1 MRRGVLVALAL
12 LLGATAVPAGAHD
25 PSAELEDVRS
35 EIETLTARIN
45 RSRAESREVAERLDS
60 ANARLSAV
68 QDELIAA
75 QAKVDAVSELIA
87 GQEARLEELTG
98 QLDDI
103 TQELAATKLLLE
115 ETEADLQIQAVEMYM
130 NASSSMGTM
139 VLNFRSASDLQ
150 VGLAYAGDVVGES
163 EDLLDTFDFLRA
175 EEERQQALVEGRRS
189 EVEETISGLESERA
203 QLEAEAARVE
213 ELRLEAERDL
223 EEVRSLLAD
232 LNSRIAQ
239 AEQHKDGLE
248 EDARRL
254 ERELVRMQ
262 AAGGE
267 KPGVLAWP
275 VNGWLSSP
283 FGYRVHPILGT
294 RRLHSGIDLAAN
306 SGSPI
311 SAAGSGVVL
320 IAGPYGGY
328 GNAVV
333 IDHGGGLATLY
344 AHQSSI
350 AVSKGQAVATGDLL
364 GYVGC
369 TGLCTGPHLHF
380 ETRESGTPVDP
391 MTYLRS

>member
-1 MRRGVLVALAL
+1 MRRGALAALAL
-12 LLGATAVPAGAHD
+12 VLAATAVPAGAHD
-25 PSAELEDVRS
+25 PSSELEDVRT
-35 EIETLTARIN
+35 EIESLTARIN
-45 RSRAESREVAERLDS
+45 RSRAESREVAEQLDS

-68 QDELIAA
+68 QDELVAA
-75 QAKVDAVSELIA
+75 QAKVDAVSELIG
-87 GQEARLEELTG
+87 GQEVRLEELTG

-115 ETEADLQIQAVEMYM
+115 ETESNLQIQAVEMYM
-130 NASSSMGTM
+130 NASSSMGAM

-150 VGLAYAGDVVGES
+150 VGLAYAGNVVGES

-189 EVEETISGLESERA
+189 EVQETISGLEAERA
-203 QLEAEAARVE
+203 ELEAEAARVE

-232 LNSRIAQ
+232 LNSRISQ

-254 ERELVRMQ
+254 ERELAQMQ
-262 AAGGE
+262 TAGGE

-306 SGSPI
+306 TGSPI
-311 SAAGSGVVL
+311 SAAGSGVVI

-344 AHQSSI
+344 AHQSRV
-350 AVSKGQAVATGDLL
+350 AVSKGQSVATGDLL

-380 ETRESGTPVDP
+380 ETREGGTPVDP

>member
-1 MRRGVLVALAL
+1 MRRVALAALAL
-12 LLGATAVPAGAHD
+12 LLAVTAVPAGAHD
-25 PSAELEDVRS
+25 PSSELEDVKS
-35 EIETLTARIN
+35 EIESLTAQIN
-45 RSRAESREVAERLDS
+45 RSRAESRQVAERLD
-60 ANARLSAV
+60 AADERLSEV
-68 QDELIAA
+68 QAELVAA

-87 GQEARLEELTG
+87 GQEARLGELTT
-98 QLDDI
+98 QLDQI
-103 TQELAATKLLLE
+103 TAELAATKQLLD
-115 ETEADLQIQAVEMYM
+115 ETESDLQIQAVEMYM
-130 NASSSMGTM
+130 NASSSMGAM

-189 EVEETISGLESERA
+189 EVQETIAGLETERA
-203 QLEAEAARVE
+203 ELEAEASRVE
-213 ELRLEAERDL
+213 ALRLEAEQEL
-223 EEVRSLLAD
+223 EEVRSLLAS
-232 LNSRIAQ
+232 LSTQIAQ
-239 AEQHKDGLE
+239 AEEHKEGLE
-248 EDARRL
+248 EDAQRL
-254 ERELVRMQ
+254 ERELARIQ
-262 AAGGE
+262 ANSGE

-294 RRLHSGIDLAAN
+294 RRLHSGIDLAAS

-311 SAAGSGVVL
+311 SAAASGVVI
-320 IAGPYGGY
+320 IAAPYGGY

-344 AHQSSI
+344 AHQSRI
-350 AVSKGQAVATGDLL
+350 VVSKGQAVATGDLI

-380 ETRESGTPVDP
+380 ETRESGVPVDP
-391 MTYLRS
+391 MKYLRG